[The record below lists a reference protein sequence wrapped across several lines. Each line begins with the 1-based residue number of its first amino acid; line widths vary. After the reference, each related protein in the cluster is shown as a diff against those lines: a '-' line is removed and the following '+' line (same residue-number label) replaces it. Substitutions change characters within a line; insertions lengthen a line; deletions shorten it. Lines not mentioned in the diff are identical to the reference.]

1 MADPVISSSPLLDD
15 NVNDR
20 GSISSSWVQKLID
33 VEESKAQIVY
43 SLPMIFTNLF
53 FYCIPLTSVMFAS
66 HLGQLEL
73 AAATLANSWTTVTG
87 FAFMVPFR
95 SSPQAPYLTFG
106 EGSNPRPLGPTD
118 SPRATRPQALGY
130 LQSSCI
136 VSLVFTIFIS
146 ILWFFTESVF
156 GLIRQDPNISKQ
168 AALYM
173 KYHAPGLLA
182 YGFLQNILRFCQT
195 QSIITPLVVFSF
207 VPLVI
212 NIGISYVLVYLTSLR
227 FIGAPIATSISL
239 WIAFLSL
246 GTYVICS
253 DKFKD
258 TWTGFS
264 LESIRYVVTNLTLS
278 LPSAAMVCLEYWA
291 FEILVVLA
299 GLMPNPE
306 ITTSLVAICVNTEAI
321 SYMLTYGL
329 SAAASTRVSNEL
341 GAGNVKGHDGWVGL
355 FSNSPLIKDEFASLR
370 FFLAASITLDSIQG
384 VLSGVARGCGWQ
396 RVVTVINLGTF
407 YFIGMPIAAFCGFS

>member
-1 MADPVISSSPLLDD
+1 MSF
-15 NVNDR
+15 
-20 GSISSSWVQKLID
+20 
-33 VEESKAQIVY
+33 
-43 SLPMIFTNLF
+43 IFQVGLSGALETLCGQGF
-53 FYCIPLTSVMFAS
+53 GAKSYRM
-66 HLGQLEL
+66 LGIH
-73 AAATLANSWTTVTG
+73 
-87 FAFMVPFR
+87 
-95 SSPQAPYLTFG
+95 
-106 EGSNPRPLGPTD
+106 
-118 SPRATRPQALGY
+118 

-212 NIGISYVLVYLTSLR
+212 NIGISYVLVYLSSLG

-329 SAAASTRVSNEL
+329 SAAARLYSCVERTWSRKCKRCKEGDFCYHKLSLVLAL
-341 GAGNVKGHDGWVGL
+341 GVVVTLFVGHDGWVGL

-407 YFIGMPIAAFCGFS
+407 YFIGMPIAAFCGFKLKLYAKGLWIGLICGLFSQSSSLLLMTIFRKWTKLNSSV